1 MHRLTALKQS
11 LADPLMSPSVAF
23 MPLLVRSAR
32 GHVINTSS
40 MNGFWASLGPNTPH
54 TAYSAAKFAVK
65 GFTEAL
71 ITDCLVYAPH
81 LKASV
86 VMPGH
91 IGTSIVTNTFKA
103 DGRDPKELTVEQ
115 LEDVR
120 QRFTKMGM
128 LVDGASDEDLRTG
141 LQMLADDFRT
151 NAPLTAAEAASIIL
165 AGVPAGEWRILVGDD
180 ARLFDLAVREDP
192 TSAYESSFVET
203 VATRGAKISIV
214 R

>member
-1 MHRLTALKQS
+1 L
-11 LADPLMSPSVAF
+11 LASDA
-23 MPLLVRSAR
+23 

-71 ITDCLVYAPH
+71 ITDFRVNAPH

-91 IGTSIVTNTFKA
+91 IGTSIAINSFIA
-103 DGRDPKELTVEQ
+103 HGRNPKEMTAEQ
-115 LEDVR
+115 LGDERVR
-120 QRFTKMGM
+120 LARMGAP
-128 LVDGASDEDLRTG
+128 VDDASDEDVRAG
-141 LQMLADDFRT
+141 LIMLTEQFRD
-151 NAPLTAAEAASIIL
+151 NAPLTAAEAAAMIL
-165 AGVPAGEWRILVGDD
+165 DGVRRGEWRILVGED
-180 ARLFDLAVREDP
+180 ARVYDLGVREDP
-192 TSAYESSFVET
+192 VSAYDPSFVET
-203 VATRGAKISIV
+203 MTARGAGISIV